1 MQRLLREKPA
11 RSPGEPGFY
20 CTSWVAPA
28 PASRLVMLETS
39 KEVRL

>member
-11 RSPGEPGFY
+11 RSPGEPGSY
-20 CTSWVAPA
+20 CTSWVA